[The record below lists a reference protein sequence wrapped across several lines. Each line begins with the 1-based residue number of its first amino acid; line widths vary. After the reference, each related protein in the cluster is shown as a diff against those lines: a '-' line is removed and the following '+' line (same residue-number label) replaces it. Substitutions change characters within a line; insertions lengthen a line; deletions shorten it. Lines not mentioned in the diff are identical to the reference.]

1 VARREGGG
9 GRSAPGEPGSPPRPH
24 GPAPWEGRHLPP
36 GLYRWGLVLAAA
48 LGAALRVADLGRP
61 FNGFGATGWNEGHYA
76 LIALNF
82 DRYGLWSQ
90 HDDLGADYT
99 FSPGVPWLIWLAFRA
114 FGPQEWAA
122 RLPGVLCGVAAIVLV
137 AALVRRLLVS
147 EQVALTA
154 AGFVATAPGIVFYS
168 QNTQLDTPS
177 IACALAAAVSVLRHR
192 DSGRGRELIA
202 AGVWA
207 ALAVWFKFTAVL
219 VYPALLAWWWVLR
232 PRRPLSAAFA
242 AAAWVALT
250 VLPSAAWVLYGEWTG
265 RTVGS
270 FYHRPWTLRGVE
282 QALIEIPLIVMSHLF
297 VPIGALLLAGIPVA
311 WRWRARF
318 RWLGIWCW
326 PWVLLF
332 LVFPY
337 SSVVNRYYD
346 LPATYLLVTLAALGL
361 WAALAARRST
371 DALGRAVLIGLGI
384 VVAVNAAYVLWD
396 PTTDRVS
403 RAMSAHPAPLDPAPF
418 YSAKVV
424 ARLPR
429 GHTVVDAP
437 QTMFY
442 AGGDPAWVTLIGGDG
457 DVRRAIDRETFDY
470 ILLNDYWHSQ
480 PPYYA
485 VDDALRSRLARHR
498 YVQIAPA
505 AWAHTSA
512 GQKGRIPPSR
522 SYIDAR
528 NGFLVV
534 WDSAGP

>member
-1 VARREGGG
+1 MREGG
-9 GRSAPGEPGSPPRPH
+9 GRSAPVDAGPP
-24 GPAPWEGRHLPP
+24 PWEGRHLSP
-36 GLYRWGLVLAAA
+36 GVYRWGLVLIAA
-48 LGAALRVADLGRP
+48 LGAALRLADLGRP

-99 FSPGVPWLIWLAFRA
+99 FSPGVPWLIWLAFRL

-122 RLPGVLCGVAAIVLV
+122 RLPGVLFGVAAIVLV
-137 AALVRRLLVS
+137 AALLRRRLGS

-154 AGFVATAPGIVFYS
+154 AGFVATAPGIVYYA
-168 QNTQLDTPS
+168 QNAQLDTPS
-177 IACALAAAVSVLRHR
+177 ITCALAAAVAMLRHR
-192 DSGRGRELIA
+192 DSGRAWPLVG
-202 AGVWA
+202 AGAWV
-207 ALAVWFKFTAVL
+207 ALAVWFKFTTAL
-219 VYPALLAWWWVLR
+219 IYPALLAWWWAAR
-232 PRRPLSAAFA
+232 PRRPLPPAVA
-242 AAAWVALT
+242 AAAFVALT
-250 VLPSAAWVLYGEWTG
+250 VLPSAAWVLYGAWTG
-265 RTVGS
+265 RTAAS
-270 FYHRPWTLRGVE
+270 FYHRDWTLRGVE

-311 WRWRARF
+311 WRWRARL

-346 LPATYLLVTLAALGL
+346 LPATYLLVVVAALGL
-361 WAALAARRST
+361 WAALAGRRSG
-371 DALGRAVLIGLGI
+371 DALGRAVLVGLAI
-384 VVAVNAAYVLWD
+384 VVGVNAAYVLWD

-403 RAMSAHPAPLDPAPF
+403 RMMTAHPAPLDPVPF

-429 GHTVVDAP
+429 GRTVVDAP

-442 AGGDPAWVTLIGGDG
+442 AGGDPAWVTLVGGDG

-480 PPYYA
+480 PPYYPI
-485 VDDALRSRLARHR
+485 DDALRARLARHR

-505 AWAHTSA
+505 AWAHPSA
-512 GQKGRIPPSR
+512 GGGRRTPHR
-522 SYIDAR
+522 RARIDAR

-534 WDSAGP
+534 WDLAGP